1 MSHPLPRGG
10 TDLANMKNAKSI
22 IGNWKS
28 AIIFVLLLFPTI
40 ACGQADD
47 TSRAWNQPVKPY
59 RVIGNVYYVGALE
72 VSSFLIT
79 TPNGHILLDSGL
91 YETVPQIK
99 VNIVTLGFK
108 LEDVKIIINSHAHY
122 DHAGGLALLK
132 QLTGAK
138 LFATAADAELLANG
152 GKGDF
157 GFGDRLSYA
166 PVTTDRILNDA
177 DTVELGGVT
186 MKANLT
192 PGHTKGCTT
201 WTMNVTEDGKTYAV
215 VIVGS
220 ASVPGYTLVN
230 NPAYPTIVSDYEKT
244 FRILKSLKCDVFL
257 APHGSFFS
265 MKEKMKLLGDKT
277 NPFIDPKGYRDYV
290 ESAEAAFLKE
300 LKRQQTTK

>member
-1 MSHPLPRGG
+1 
-10 TDLANMKNAKSI
+10 
-22 IGNWKS
+22 
-28 AIIFVLLLFPTI
+28 
-40 ACGQADD
+40 
-47 TSRAWNQPVKPY
+47 VKPF

-79 TPNGHILLDSGL
+79 TPSGHILLDSGL

-99 VNIVTLGFK
+99 QNIADLGFR
-108 LEDVKIIINSHAHY
+108 LDDVKIIINSHAHY

-138 LFATAADAELLANG
+138 LQTTTADAALLANG

-166 PVTTDRILNDA
+166 PVTTDRTLNDG

-186 MKANLT
+186 MKANVT

-201 WTMNVTEDGKTYAV
+201 WTMKVTEGEKTYDV
-215 VIVGS
+215 VFVGS
-220 ASVPGYTLVN
+220 ASVPGYNLVN
-230 NPAYPTIVSDYEKT
+230 NPLYPNIVADYEKT
-244 FRILKSLKCDVFL
+244 FRILKNLKCDVFL

-265 MKEKMKLLGDKT
+265 LPEKMKRLGEKT
-277 NPFIDPKGYRDYV
+277 NPFIDPKGYNDYV
-290 ESAEAAFLKE
+290 TSTEAAFQAI
-300 LKRQQTTK
+300 LKRQQNSK